1 MHQTYIALFRG
12 INVSGQ
18 KIILMKDL
26 KTLFEKTGFSS
37 VRTYIQSGNV
47 LFSSPDAE
55 GLAEKIEK
63 AVKKNY
69 GFHAEVIIRTPKE
82 LKKIIASNPF
92 AQKDDTGKLYI
103 CFFKSA
109 PSKEAVNSF
118 MQLTFNGEEFSF
130 AKTELYLYFP
140 DGYGKSKLNNN
151 VIEKKL
157 TVISTARN
165 WNTTNKLYELTLSSE

>member
-1 MHQTYIALFRG
+1 MPQTYIALFRG

-26 KTLFEKTGFSS
+26 KTLFEKSGFGS

-47 LFSSPDAE
+47 LFTAPDAD
-55 GLAEKIEK
+55 GLAAAIET
-63 AVKKNY
+63 AVKKKY
-69 GFHAEVIIRTPKE
+69 GFHAEVIIRTPGD
-82 LKKIIASNPF
+82 LKKIIAANPF
-92 AQKDDTGKLYI
+92 AHKEDTGKLYV
-103 CFFKSA
+103 CYFKSA
-109 PSKEAVNSF
+109 PSKEAVQSF
-118 MQLTFNGEEFSF
+118 AQLAFNGEEFSF

-157 TVISTARN
+157 SVVSTARN
-165 WNTTNKLYELTLSSE
+165 WNTTNKLYELALSSE